1 MSAGKG
7 SKPRPQT
14 PEGRRRFDKNMVA
27 IYGVRVKIPPPGPER
42 EDMASRVAAEV
53 LRQGGFVSQE
63 VVRMVIRAL
72 AEGEA

>member
-1 MSAGKG
+1 
-7 SKPRPQT
+7 
-14 PEGRRRFDKNMVA
+14 
-27 IYGVRVKIPPPGPER
+27 
-42 EDMASRVAAEV
+42 MASRVAAEV

>member
-1 MSAGKG
+1 
-7 SKPRPQT
+7 
-14 PEGRRRFDKNMVA
+14 MVA